1 LLNRIDAQRLTSEGA
16 VTTGGQCRHS
26 SRHFKG
32 IYVRWTGRSTLAE
45 EIQEAYKDV
54 SQVVEVMHE
63 AGILKKVARI
73 RPIVVVKGQPAVFH
87 GG

>member
-1 LLNRIDAQRLTSEGA
+1 MSPLFP
-16 VTTGGQCRHS
+16 
-26 SRHFKG
+26 HFKG

>member
-1 LLNRIDAQRLTSEGA
+1 
-16 VTTGGQCRHS
+16 
-26 SRHFKG
+26 
-32 IYVRWTGRSTLAE
+32 LAE

-73 RPIVVVKGQPAVFH
+73 TPIVVVKGQPAVFH

>member
-1 LLNRIDAQRLTSEGA
+1 M
-16 VTTGGQCRHS
+16 
-26 SRHFKG
+26 
-32 IYVRWTGRSTLAE
+32 YVRWTGRSTLAE